1 MKKLLAIFLLVAGLV
16 AMVLPLFG
24 QAIQF
29 TAAVPH
35 TNGTPSGT
43 PSTQGSRLRYDKT
56 NQILYQWTGSTWT
69 RVVGVVTDAD
79 KGDITVSSSGTNWQL
94 DAGSVGNTEIAS
106 GAGGIY
112 KGDGSVSGTTT
123 ATVPGSLRFNTGA
136 TGLVTLGDYGS
147 VGLGS
152 RLTVQSSGAQ
162 LGSAS
167 YEFRAQPDDTYTQMI
182 SPGYTVRL
190 EPTTGYTLIQSGA
203 TNGYKFWDARAT
215 PRGVEYN
222 TDYSATYSDRSL
234 VDFGTVKALVSD
246 SLAAAFPDGDKGD
259 ITVSSSGTN
268 WQLDANVIDST
279 HIANGT
285 ISPDDL
291 AQRGASVGQV
301 MTYTSNGWRAAAG
314 GGSPSVE
321 TLSEW
326 TADADDV
333 SVSSGTTTLRV
344 SGDNGIRAL
353 TSINASGMTSGREF
367 NILNVGTQPVVLQA
381 QHPDGTS
388 GNKFDIGQDVVLAPK
403 ASCRAI
409 YDGTS
414 AAFRVI
420 ADGAKTQRKFGLAIV
435 AGSATASDWQDLQF
449 QFDGGGTMTAFAP
462 TSTLPAALSATTGA
476 SSTSDAYVIASKGVN
491 GLFTHGLGYS
501 YFRTVVT
508 IPTLSDG
515 TQGFYTLHG
524 WYNAGSNPPNTSF
537 ANTVVIAYS
546 HSDNSGKWVGYSA
559 DNAGSVSTV
568 DLGVTVAANTPYTLE
583 IYTNKQN
590 TESRFFVD
598 GVYKG
603 RITANR
609 PTSGVVMMP
618 ISGISKTIGSTSRS
632 VYVHEVEY
640 WGVMA
645 N

>member
-79 KGDITVSSSGTNWQL
+79 KGDITVSSTGTNWQL
-94 DAGSVGNTEIAS
+94 DASSVGNTEIAS

-203 TNGYKFWDARAT
+203 TNGYKFWDVRAT

-246 SLAAAFPDGDKGD
+246 SLAAYTLAKTLTATASLNFPSTAAATCSDLT
-259 ITVSSSGTN
+259 ITVSGAADGNPVSIG
-268 WQLDANVIDST
+268 V
-279 HIANGT
+279 
-285 ISPDDL
+285 P
-291 AQRGASVGQV
+291 GASVLANGSYSAWV
-301 MTYTSNGWRAAAG
+301 SASNTVTVRFCNHQAAG
-314 GGSPSVE
+314 SLDP
-321 TLSEW
+321 
-326 TADADDV
+326 A
-333 SVSSGTTTLRV
+333 SGTF
-344 SGDNGIRAL
+344 RA
-353 TSINASGMTSGREF
+353 T
-367 NILNVGTQPVVLQA
+367 VL
-381 QHPDGTS
+381 
-388 GNKFDIGQDVVLAPK
+388 K
-403 ASCRAI
+403 
-409 YDGTS
+409 Y
-414 AAFRVI
+414 
-420 ADGAKTQRKFGLAIV
+420 
-435 AGSATASDWQDLQF
+435 
-449 QFDGGGTMTAFAP
+449 
-462 TSTLPAALSATTGA
+462 
-476 SSTSDAYVIASKGVN
+476 
-491 GLFTHGLGYS
+491 
-501 YFRTVVT
+501 
-508 IPTLSDG
+508 
-515 TQGFYTLHG
+515 
-524 WYNAGSNPPNTSF
+524 
-537 ANTVVIAYS
+537 
-546 HSDNSGKWVGYSA
+546 
-559 DNAGSVSTV
+559 
-568 DLGVTVAANTPYTLE
+568 
-583 IYTNKQN
+583 
-590 TESRFFVD
+590 
-598 GVYKG
+598 
-603 RITANR
+603 
-609 PTSGVVMMP
+609 
-618 ISGISKTIGSTSRS
+618 
-632 VYVHEVEY
+632 
-640 WGVMA
+640 
-645 N
+645 